1 MRAPPSPV
9 ANGLQL
15 TQTISFT
22 FQFTGTVSAE
32 NLAQIGVGIHGQS
45 GPNGCSTKMAVINGQ
60 VTTTGP
66 YDPNCSS
73 NVVPEPITMVLL
85 GTGLA
90 GVAGVARR
98 RRNGLEIEDESEA

>member
-1 MRAPPSPV
+1 
-9 ANGLQL
+9 
-15 TQTISFT
+15 
-22 FQFTGTVSAE
+22 
-32 NLAQIGVGIHGQS
+32 
-45 GPNGCSTKMAVINGQ
+45 MAVINGQ